1 VWGGGDVA
9 RCADF
14 FPGGMDAP
22 KCEPA
27 NGRRCSNDPNAGTC
41 HNNYVFIYTP
51 VEMRDMREN
60 CPETCTPCSPSPPPA
75 PVEEVVQPGVCDE
88 MCAMGATMGDYGAY
102 SNGADAGTEYIC
114 SRPAFLDYCGD
125 CTVCGGWLG
134 FGQGN
139 VDGSITLPK
148 CDAVCSPDAAQ
159 TACTRPAFL
168 AFCQDCAFCAPFG
181 YDGTLMPGDGPVS
194 PTKETMHNFVQE
206 VKKVGVKNMMK
217 KSATH
222 ATKKMAKTTTKSS
235 AHKQGTLDARLDKL
249 DQKLTAKKK

>member
-1 VWGGGDVA
+1 
-9 RCADF
+9 
-14 FPGGMDAP
+14 MDAP

-27 NGRRCSNDPNAGTC
+27 NGRRCSNDPSAGTC
-41 HNNYVFIYTP
+41 HNAYVFIYTP

-139 VDGSITLPK
+139 VDGSPQALPK
-148 CDAVCSPDAAQ
+148 CDQLCHPDAAA

-168 AFCQDCAFCAPFG
+168 DFCMDCAFCAPYG
-181 YDGTLMPGDGPVS
+181 YDGTLMPGDANVS

-217 KSATH
+217 KKAKAVKRQVSRKAWKQ
-222 ATKKMAKTTTKSS
+222 AKAKMA
-235 AHKQGTLDARLDKL
+235 AHKQGTLDARLDTLDKKL
-249 DQKLTAKKK
+249 AAKKK